1 MNQFKT
7 LIFAFI
13 LLNLSF
19 LSCES
24 NAVISSVDAVE
35 GETQLLILQPNARD
49 GVDAL
54 IWTER
59 PDKPIPDNQDFQAMA
74 WTWYAL
80 GLDGGARRALIDFDL
95 SSIPEDAKIVDATL
109 SLYYNPESPDVPGTN
124 GHSQRDGSNKS
135 ILSRIT
141 SEWSE
146 EDVTWNNQP
155 SISSDNQIIVKASDA
170 NDEDY
175 VIDVK
180 NLIEDMIANPSNSHG
195 FMYMLDNENY
205 YRAMIFASSDNEDS
219 DLHPKLEIEY
229 TTR

>member
-13 LLNLSF
+13 LCNLAF
-19 LSCES
+19 ISCES
-24 NAVISSVDAVE
+24 DAGLTSNDSLEDEVQIL
-35 GETQLLILQPNARD
+35 TLQPNARD
-49 GVDAL
+49 GVDAV
-54 IWTER
+54 IWSER
-59 PDKPIPDNQDFQAMA
+59 PDNASPDHKDFQVMG
-74 WTWYAL
+74 WTWYSL
-80 GLDGGARRALIDFDL
+80 GLNDGIRRSLINFDL
-95 SSIPEDAKIVDATL
+95 SSIPENAKIVDATL
-109 SLYYNPESPDVPGTN
+109 SLYYNAESVEIPSTK

-146 EDVTWNNQP
+146 EKVTWNNQP
-155 SISSDNQIIVKASDA
+155 SISTDNQVIVKASDSK
-170 NDEDY
+170 DENY

-180 NLIEDMIANPSNSHG
+180 DLVEDMVANPLGSHG
-195 FMYMLDNENY
+195 FMYMLDNEDF

-219 DLHPKLEIEY
+219 DLHPKLDIEY